1 MTPLEAAEQEIRR
14 LQIAKEKLVSGTKY
28 NRIELE
34 KKYFFITENYPNF
47 VDKVTNILY
56 VLGSIKMDRRHL
68 RDLDRAKNRAY
79 KLINL

>member
-1 MTPLEAAEQEIRR
+1 MTPLEAAEQEIRT

-56 VLGSIKMDRRHL
+56 ILGSIKMDRRDL

>member
-34 KKYFFITENYPNF
+34 KKYFFITENYQKQP
-47 VDKVTNILY
+47 TNLQ
-56 VLGSIKMDRRHL
+56 
-68 RDLDRAKNRAY
+68 
-79 KLINL
+79 KLHFEEK